1 MAGGE
6 ERAAADLSWDSLCKL
21 FDLLVEESYTAVQ
34 LVDVMSST
42 AGGVAGMTRLGVGR
56 AGLGNSLAEMV
67 AGGMTDA
74 EVRLCFG
81 QAAKGKAAWFKR
93 IDLGEMLGQTI
104 AADES
109 VASTD
114 LGLKLA
120 EIERWCFTE

>member
-1 MAGGE
+1 
-6 ERAAADLSWDSLCKL
+6 
-21 FDLLVEESYTAVQ
+21 
-34 LVDVMSST
+34 
-42 AGGVAGMTRLGVGR
+42 MTRLGVGR

-81 QAAKGKAAWFKR
+81 QAAKSKAAWFKR